1 MIEREHIYEISYKQ
15 RPLDEEENNGILRKD
30 WYQIAEL
37 RECLFKQAA
46 PYEKVPTN
54 GRTDWAEK
62 VVERLANLLN
72 LPVARYEFAIKYD
85 PEPIEGVISI
95 NCIPDGGEMISGG
108 DFLNRSYGQNQRN
121 PLEYSI
127 ENVLNAL
134 KQDNVQSPS
143 DWEVKESGINT
154 GAEVFVG
161 YTVLDALVNNKD
173 RHYNNWAVVQ
183 IGNTL
188 EVARSFDHG
197 LAFGSLKSDE
207 EKLDLIPAEY
217 SRLVLSRFRQE
228 GQRITTLEAFV
239 RAAQLYPEAA
249 KIWQDKL
256 RRISSTQINEIF
268 ERIPEGRITP
278 IADRFARR
286 LLEYN
291 REKILAIDPKQL
303 TIDYPNL
310 DDSPEPPNDAPEP
323 PGNPLNA
330 PKPSTSPNSPD
341 PSNSPDPP
349 HPDDPSQSMATS
361 IDVETPEIDALN
373 IDSR

>member
-1 MIEREHIYEISYKQ
+1 MIEKEHIYEIDITQ
-15 RPLDEEENNGILRKD
+15 DPLDEEENNGILQKD

-62 VVERLANLLN
+62 VVEGLANLLN

-143 DWEVKESGINT
+143 DWDVKEPGINT

-161 YTVLDALVNNKD
+161 YTLLDALVNNKD

-256 RRISSTQINEIF
+256 RMLLPTQINEIF
-268 ERIPEGRITP
+268 DRIPEGRITP
-278 IADRFARR
+278 IADKFARR

-323 PGNPLNA
+323 SGNPLNA
-330 PKPSTSPNSPD
+330 PKPSTPTNSPD

-349 HPDDPSQSMATS
+349 PS
-361 IDVETPEIDALN
+361 
-373 IDSR
+373 